1 MKLLS
6 LIEISV
12 ETALLIVILQGIR
25 VIFRKQLH
33 PNIRY
38 ALWLFVALRILIPFK
53 LEIPVALPQYMTY
66 VPFVNSFMERQ
77 ENAGYYRNLFAGK
90 MEYEAFVSSDNLEG
104 VDNDSV
110 FNGQEEV
117 RNTGFSD
124 DQRKESVAG
133 SSGGQR
139 DAKNDMSSEVTGNIR
154 NDNAGGIQDSKANTV
169 IVNYDK
175 SVDSESD
182 SSPKKV
188 IDNYEKKSDRSIVYI
203 VIRILY
209 VVWLLGILV
218 MSVYVLI
225 GNIRMDRY
233 LRKERKELRILPN
246 GLKVYEVQGYNCLF
260 GILHPAIYVSGRYSG
275 WKEQEADHVQGH
287 ITDQKKEINQE
298 QVSDKQIMEYVI
310 SHESEHYRV
319 KDHIWQMVRILC
331 LILQWFNPFVW
342 WAYRSSKQDCELAC
356 DYRTTKGMDR
366 EERYTYGESLLAVL
380 ESNLTYRNRLTVAT
394 SMGEQKRFLS
404 ERIRNIM
411 NRPTKK
417 HMILTAGIV
426 AVLMAGCIISVS
438 LYVKNQSGNR
448 EIAGNQEDSTGQQNT
463 ESITGMSQQNTAAVV
478 GTAKTRYASDVNVE
492 DYYITNTGVLGAAP
506 NLYYIDNKNVLWG
519 YGSNEY
525 GQLGRGFS
533 DYYHYDNYED
543 RVKIAENVIHV
554 DASQTGFMIYLTEDH
569 KLYGVGNKEGGALLQ
584 FDEFDYADY
593 HNANPPSHAVST
605 PVLLMENVKY
615 ARCGREDIVC
625 MMEDNSVWIWGMI
638 GIGGEYSWWGEPQ
651 NVNFEPTPIKVLE
664 NAVLVTGGFFSHAA
678 LLKDGSVWTWGYN
691 YTGNCGIDGM
701 DVVSRPTK
709 VAENAAFVW
718 TSNAIYDVDMQ
729 AITEYSS
736 AFEGRYIDD
745 NTVIQKEDGSYLI
758 CGANVGT
765 EEVILPVYYE
775 AVDIPMV
782 CTSKFTDFEEAS
794 AEYPDFRLFMQ
805 QVLKSQEER
814 ERKKPPTQEEVELA
828 RAQALAGMTE
838 EEIAEFKSYVKNEN
852 QLWENRYF
860 SNFFSDIEDPNS
872 MMWNVLEESGDVQ
885 CGWAE
890 ELDSNGNIVGRV
902 PVIAYNEKSAD
913 MCVEE
918 LEQYYDMVQSDTL
931 KQDIEDLIYNYR
943 MAKDTHRWEYA
954 AEIFH
959 MYHDMDYYLLRY
971 GREDVGKYTMDQ
983 SFVSRYYGV
992 LHEYDRQQNVSL
1004 ASVMQTPQPTNL
1016 DAVNVYVSKAPIYP
1030 ELDEELLEQQLNRT
1044 RWIDDMIREDVN
1056 LPLHGCEGYYIVTIP
1071 VIYYNAESNQYAVD
1085 GNYLVFDDITDLGNN
1100 AGLQAV
1106 LSEDGSAQTCGFISG
1121 LIPKY
1126 LTEVMIANPD
1136 QEYIFLYNGTAM
1148 CMIDENN
1155 TLYTSP
1161 YSDELQVVGDYYHAL
1176 DYKNIS
1182 VSYRNLTDSAHL
1194 LYYRDDD
1201 SDGSYVRQAL
1211 PD

>member
-6 LIEISV
+6 LIVISV

-38 ALWLFVALRILIPFK
+38 ALWLFVALRILIPIK

-66 VPFVNSFMERQ
+66 VPFVNSIMERQ
-77 ENAGYYRNLFAGK
+77 ENAEYYRNLFADNK
-90 MEYEAFVSSDNLEG
+90 ENEAP
-104 VDNDSV
+104 
-110 FNGQEEV
+110 
-117 RNTGFSD
+117 SD
-124 DQRKESVAG
+124 DQRMDNIAG

-139 DAKNDMSSEVTGNIR
+139 DAKSDMPSEDTDDIR
-154 NDNAGGIQDSKANTV
+154 DDNASGIQDSQANTV

-188 IDNYEKKSDRSIVYI
+188 IENHEKKSDRSIVYI
-203 VIRILY
+203 AIRILY

-218 MSVYVLI
+218 LSVYVLI

-233 LRKERKELRILPN
+233 LRKERKELHILPN

-260 GILHPAIYVSGRYSG
+260 GILHPSIYVSGRYSG
-275 WKEQEADHVQGH
+275 WKEQEADYVQAH
-287 ITDQKKEINQE
+287 ITDQKKETNQE
-298 QVSDKQIMEYVI
+298 QVSDAQIMEYVI

-356 DYRTTKGMDR
+356 DYRTTRGMNR

-380 ESNLTYRNRLTVAT
+380 ESNLNYRNRLIAAT

-404 ERIRNIM
+404 ERIRGIM
-411 NRPTKK
+411 NRPSKI
-417 HMILTAGIV
+417 HILMTGGIV
-426 AVLMAGCIISVS
+426 IAMIVLSLISVS
-438 LYVKNQSGNR
+438 IYVNNR
-448 EIAGNQEDSTGQQNT
+448 DSSRTAGDNSDRVSEQQNT
-463 ESITGMSQQNTAAVV
+463 DLAFDVRNQNEESDIQSEQIREQI
-478 GTAKTRYASDVNVE
+478 KT
-492 DYYITNTGVLGAAP
+492 
-506 NLYYIDNKNVLWG
+506 
-519 YGSNEY
+519 
-525 GQLGRGFS
+525 
-533 DYYHYDNYED
+533 
-543 RVKIAENVIHV
+543 
-554 DASQTGFMIYLTEDH
+554 
-569 KLYGVGNKEGGALLQ
+569 
-584 FDEFDYADY
+584 
-593 HNANPPSHAVST
+593 
-605 PVLLMENVKY
+605 
-615 ARCGREDIVC
+615 
-625 MMEDNSVWIWGMI
+625 
-638 GIGGEYSWWGEPQ
+638 
-651 NVNFEPTPIKVLE
+651 
-664 NAVLVTGGFFSHAA
+664 
-678 LLKDGSVWTWGYN
+678 
-691 YTGNCGIDGM
+691 
-701 DVVSRPTK
+701 
-709 VAENAAFVW
+709 
-718 TSNAIYDVDMQ
+718 
-729 AITEYSS
+729 
-736 AFEGRYIDD
+736 
-745 NTVIQKEDGSYLI
+745 
-758 CGANVGT
+758 
-765 EEVILPVYYE
+765 
-775 AVDIPMV
+775 
-782 CTSKFTDFEEAS
+782 
-794 AEYPDFRLFMQ
+794 
-805 QVLKSQEER
+805 
-814 ERKKPPTQEEVELA
+814 PTQNEVESA
-828 RAQALAGMTE
+828 RAQALGGMTE
-838 EEIAEFKSYVKNEN
+838 EEIADFKSYVKNEN

-902 PVIAYNEKSAD
+902 PVIAYNEKGAD

-992 LHEYDRQQNVSL
+992 LHEYDRQQMISPAL
-1004 ASVMQTPQPTNL
+1004 VMQTPQPTDL
-1016 DAVNVYVSKAPIYP
+1016 DAANVYAGKAPVYP
-1030 ELDEELLEQQLNRT
+1030 ELDEELLEQQLNRSH
-1044 RWIDDMIREDVN
+1044 WIDDMICEDAN

-1071 VIYYNAESNQYAVD
+1071 VICYNAQSNQYAVD

-1100 AGLQAV
+1100 AGLHVV
-1106 LSEDGSAQTCGFISG
+1106 LSEDGSYQNSGFISG
-1121 LIPKY
+1121 LIPMY
-1126 LTEVMIANPD
+1126 LTEIMIANPD

-1148 CMIDENN
+1148 CMIDEDN

-1176 DYKNIS
+1176 DYKNIA

-1211 PD
+1211 PDAIR